1 MARRRLLIIEATLL
15 LLLQHG
21 TTVSTSKIAQ
31 AAGIAEGTVFRAFKD
46 KDELIGACVLAALR
60 PDVPIAATGS
70 IVGLVAAQRIY
81 GRETTG
87 FIDQAVAQDVVN
99 LAVVAPLIVVLG
111 IRARRGSVRAYT
123 CWLGCLAFTAYSYAI
138 YAFSIHFG
146 SLFLAWLAVL
156 GLSFY
161 ALLGSLTTVDTAVVA
176 RWFGNRAMPVTGWT
190 LIIAAAAF
198 GLLWLSG
205 IVPDLL
211 AGRAS
216 ASAAALNLPTNPVHV
231 LDLALFLPAVLASG
245 TLLLRRQPLGYVTAP
260 GVLTFLILTCLP
272 VLVTPLMSLANG
284 RDPAWG
290 ALAPLA
296 LVSVATT
303 GILYRTLRRPGS
315 E

>member
-1 MARRRLLIIEATLL
+1 VTGTPPPRHVPTVIEPDADPDGL
-15 LLLQHG
+15 
-21 TTVSTSKIAQ
+21 
-31 AAGIAEGTVFRAFKD
+31 AAGRRGGTILDGR
-46 KDELIGACVLAALR
+46 GAVVPVARLWWLLSLAAA
-60 PDVPIAATGS
+60 VIAAMGS
-70 IVGLVAAQRIY
+70 IFGLVAAQRIY

-99 LAVVAPLIVVLG
+99 LAVVAPLTVVLG

-146 SLFLAWLAVL
+146 PLFLAWLAVL

-161 ALLGSLTTVDTAVVA
+161 ALLGSLTTVDTTVVA
-176 RWFGNRAMPVTGWT
+176 RWFGNREMPVTGWT

-205 IVPDLL
+205 ILPDLL

-245 TLLLRRQPLGYVTAP
+245 TLLLRRRPLGYVTAP

-272 VLVTPLMSLANG
+272 VLVTPLMSMANG

-290 ALAPLA
+290 ALAPLG
-296 LVSVATT
+296 LVFVAAT
-303 GILYRTLRRPGS
+303 GVLCRTLRRPGS
-315 E
+315 TSAPEPGL